1 MFGWERKKQMN
12 PDSHRYYL
20 LPGQG
25 RGARK
30 KHFRQLFAAL
40 AVAAVFAG
48 LLGLGIWWINQHQ

>member
-1 MFGWERKKQMN
+1 MN

-30 KHFRQLFAAL
+30 KHFRQLYAAL
-40 AVAAVFAG
+40 AVAALFAG
-48 LLGLGIWWINQHQ
+48 LLGLGIWWINQRQ